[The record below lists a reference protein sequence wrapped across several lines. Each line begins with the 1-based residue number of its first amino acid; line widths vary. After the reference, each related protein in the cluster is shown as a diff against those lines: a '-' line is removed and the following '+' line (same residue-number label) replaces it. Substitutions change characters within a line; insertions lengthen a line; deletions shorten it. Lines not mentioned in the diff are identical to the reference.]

1 MRCASIH
8 FQFGDGRSALL
19 AMDTLQEL
27 GYLAVPLG
35 SGDPRNAAM
44 LEVSVEKS
52 DLTSALE
59 IAHAHGGILLEG
71 GEGEAQTLMA
81 AYGLDAVPIPAHI
94 VESSEET
101 NARGESHADEEGEA
115 GYDHFPAGIHL

>member
-1 MRCASIH
+1 MIMRCASIH
-8 FQFGDGRSALL
+8 FQFDDRRSALL

-35 SGDPRNAAM
+35 SGDSGNASL
-44 LEVSVEKS
+44 LEVAVEKC

-59 IAHAHGGILLEG
+59 IAHAHGGMLLEG
-71 GEGEAQTLMA
+71 EAGDAGALTM
-81 AYGLDAVPIPAHI
+81 AYGLDAVPIPAHL
-94 VESSEET
+94 VEPAE
-101 NARGESHADEEGEA
+101 EEGEA